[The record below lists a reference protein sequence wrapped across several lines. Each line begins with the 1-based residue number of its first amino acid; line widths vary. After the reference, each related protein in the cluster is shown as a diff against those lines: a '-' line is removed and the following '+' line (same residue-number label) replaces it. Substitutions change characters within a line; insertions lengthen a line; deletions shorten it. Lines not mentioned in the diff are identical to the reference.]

1 MPYKPLKTT
10 LGSLLRLQSCE
21 IEGQLLALNMDRT
34 NLGLVNVLSIGI
46 GHWWESILIHMF

>member
-10 LGSLLRLQSCE
+10 LGSLLRRQSCE

-46 GHWWESILIHMF
+46 GH